1 MLFLY
6 LLANLVGAA
15 LIGHTKKH
23 SERFGCDSH
32 IGQLNA
38 PTSALSL
45 SLICIQHSYVNHGPC
60 FFFFFFFFSF
70 NQCVF
75 AHVFVCTFLMC
86 TFSMYFPSTSSYSS
100 YFFFF
105 SSFSSAPFCSA
116 ASNKKRCRE
125 FWIRPFLH
133 IITHMNDTPG
143 PIWFPTRL
151 AIKGKVRGSDTI
163 IFAVALLGRD
173 APLTEEQREARRPQ
187 LFLQAA

>member
-1 MLFLY
+1 MHQHL
-6 LLANLVGAA
+6 
-15 LIGHTKKH
+15 
-23 SERFGCDSH
+23 
-32 IGQLNA
+32 
-38 PTSALSL
+38 LSL
-45 SLICIQHSYVNHGPC
+45 SLSFAYSIHMLIMALV
-60 FFFFFFFFSF
+60 FFSSFFFSF

-100 YFFFF
+100 YFSLF